1 MTGRFRFMRIRILIL
16 PSLLLLAF
24 FAINACSIKW
34 DDPGSQSIDQMFTGD
49 NRSIDDMGVTRTV
62 NTGSFSSGSPSSES
76 SSSESD
82 TGSFGTGSSEDAQTG
97 QEPVGVNSNVQT
109 QPQSSEST
117 PISGKWSMEFN
128 YGAPPKASLNL
139 FQNGDVVYGTG
150 AIVLDP
156 KTNLEVA
163 AGGTV
168 MGNQMNLDI
177 ISLGNVSLY
186 SISMTVIGNSASGT
200 YTAYRPGASPI
211 SGTATGLRS
220 AI

>member
-1 MTGRFRFMRIRILIL
+1 MRIGILIL
-16 PSLLLLAF
+16 SSLLLLAF
-24 FAINACSIKW
+24 FAMNACSIQW
-34 DDPGSQSIDQMFTGD
+34 DEPGSQSADQMFAGD
-49 NRSIDDMGVTRTV
+49 NRSLSTESGVTRTV
-62 NTGSFSSGSPSSES
+62 NTGSFSSGSPSSEP
-76 SSSESD
+76 SEAD
-82 TGSFGTGSSEDAQTG
+82 QTT

>member
-1 MTGRFRFMRIRILIL
+1 MNGRFRFMRIGILIL
-16 PSLLLLAF
+16 PSLLLFAF

-49 NRSIDDMGVTRTV
+49 NRSIADTGSDMT
-62 NTGSFSSGSPSSES
+62 NTGSFSSGPSSTES
-76 SSSESD
+76 SD
-82 TGSFGTGSSEDAQTG
+82 TSSFGAGSSGDVQTG
-97 QEPVGVNSNVQT
+97 QEPASANSDAQT
-109 QPQSSEST
+109 QPQSSVT
-117 PISGKWSMEFN
+117 TAIQGKWSMEFN
-128 YGAPPKASLNL
+128 FGSPPKATLNL
-139 FQNGDVVYGTG
+139 FQNQDKVYGTG

-168 MGNQMNLDI
+168 TGNQMNLDI

-200 YTAYRPGASPI
+200 YTAYRPGASSPT

-220 AI
+220 AT

>member
-1 MTGRFRFMRIRILIL
+1 MRIKIWIMS
-16 PSLLLLAF
+16 SLLLLAF
-24 FAINACSIKW
+24 FAMNACSVKW
-34 DDPGSQSIDQMFTGD
+34 DEPGSQSVDQMFAGD
-49 NRSIDDMGVTRTV
+49 NRSIDDLGVTRTV

-76 SSSESD
+76 SD
-82 TGSFGTGSSEDAQTG
+82 MGSFGTVSSNAARTG
-97 QEPVGVNSNVQT
+97 QEPTNANSNAGT
-109 QPQSSEST
+109 PSQSSEST
-117 PISGKWSMEFN
+117 TIQGKWSLEFN
-128 YGAPPKASLNL
+128 FGSPPKATLNL

-150 AIVLDP
+150 AMVLDP

-163 AGGTV
+163 AGGKV

-186 SISMTVIGNSASGT
+186 SISMTVIGNSASGS

-220 AI
+220 TTLSK

>member
-1 MTGRFRFMRIRILIL
+1 MRIGILVIS
-16 PSLLLLAF
+16 SLLLLVL
-24 FAINACSIKW
+24 FAMNACSIKW
-34 DDPGSQSIDQMFTGD
+34 NEPGSQSFDQMFAGD

-62 NTGSFSSGSPSSES
+62 DTGSFSSGSPSSES
-76 SSSESD
+76 SSTESSD
-82 TGSFGTGSSEDAQTG
+82 TGSFSTESSGDAKNE
-97 QEPVGVNSNVQT
+97 QEPVSANSDAKT

-117 PISGKWSMEFN
+117 TIQGKWSIEFN
-128 YGAPPKASLNL
+128 FGSPPLRQHYINL

-168 MGNQMNLDI
+168 MGDQMNLDI

-186 SISMTVIGNSASGT
+186 SISMTAIGNSASGS

-211 SGTATGLRS
+211 SGIATGLRS
-220 AI
+220 TTLSK

>member
-1 MTGRFRFMRIRILIL
+1 MRIGILIL
-16 PSLLLLAF
+16 TSLVLLAF

-49 NRSIDDMGVTRTV
+49 NRSISTESGITRDIP
-62 NTGSFSSGSPSSES
+62 GELSSSGAS
-76 SSSESD
+76 
-82 TGSFGTGSSEDAQTG
+82 GT
-97 QEPVGVNSNVQT
+97 
-109 QPQSSEST
+109 EST

-128 YGAPPKASLNL
+128 YGSPPKATLNL

-150 AIVLDP
+150 VLILDP

-168 MGNQMNLDI
+168 MGDKMNLDM

-186 SISMTVIGNSASGT
+186 SITMTVIGNSASGT
-200 YTAYRPGASPI
+200 YTAYKPGAPPSGGPANAIRSP
-211 SGTATGLRS
+211 TRS
-220 AI
+220 

>member
-1 MTGRFRFMRIRILIL
+1 MRIGILRL
-16 PSLLLLAF
+16 TSLLLLAL
-24 FAINACSIKW
+24 FAVNASSIKW
-34 DDPGSQSIDQMFTGD
+34 NEPGSQSVDQMFTGD
-49 NRSIDDMGVTRTV
+49 NRSIDMDSGVTRTV

-76 SSSESD
+76 SGAD
-82 TGSFGTGSSEDAQTG
+82 QTG
-97 QEPVGVNSNVQT
+97 QERVGANSDVQT

-128 YGAPPKASLNL
+128 FGAPPKASLTL

-150 AIVLDP
+150 VIVLDP
-156 KTNLEVA
+156 KTNLQAA

-186 SISMTVIGNSASGT
+186 SISMTVIGNSASGS
-200 YTAYRPGASPI
+200 YTAYRPGASQI

-220 AI
+220 PTQSKA